1 MKQSVGTK
9 QSEDSGTQWKGV
21 LQATTIPNTTAKL
34 REEANC
40 DDATR
45 LLNIVRRE

>member
-1 MKQSVGTK
+1 MKQSVV
-9 QSEDSGTQWKGV
+9 GV

-34 REEANC
+34 REETNC

-45 LLNIVRRE
+45 LLNIVKRE